1 MATHKQD
8 GERVRRLPLD
18 LIQAGSFQARR
29 QFSQTALA
37 ELARSVA
44 ESGVVQ
50 PVVVRSLGGDSGD
63 ERYELLAGERRWRA
77 AQLAGLHELPA
88 IVRDDLSDAEAA
100 ILGLIENLQ
109 RESLGPMETARGLES
124 LCREHGLTHD
134 QASER
139 IGKSRTYVTNYMRL
153 LRLASAVQAWIDEGE
168 LTLGHAKILAG
179 IPENQQAKFAR
190 HAITRRL
197 SVRALETAWR
207 RAQAS
212 HEQQVVG
219 DSAASREMAELERDL
234 SEHLGNRVHIHYDP
248 ERRNG
253 EVRVAFHDLDE
264 FEGLLQRWGFR
275 DPLEK

>member
-1 MATHKQD
+1 MPAHSDSAQQ
-8 GERVRRLPLD
+8 VRRVPID
-18 LIQAGSFQARR
+18 LIEPGSFQARR
-29 QFSQTALA
+29 NFSQTALA

-50 PVVVRSLGGDSGD
+50 PVVVRSLGEKG
-63 ERYELLAGERRWRA
+63 YELLAGERRWRA
-77 AQLAGLHELPA
+77 AQLAGLHELPV
-88 IVRDDLSDAEAA
+88 IVRDDLTDAEAA

-109 RESLGPMETARGLES
+109 RESLGPMETARGLDS
-124 LCREHGLTHD
+124 LCQEHGLTHD

-139 IGKSRTYVTNYMRL
+139 IGKSRTYVTNYLRL
-153 LRLASAVQAWIDEGE
+153 LRLAVDVQAWIDEGE

-179 IPENQQAKFAR
+179 IPENQQVTFAR
-190 HAITRRL
+190 HAIRRRL

-212 HEQQVVG
+212 HKQQVVG
-219 DSAASREMAELERDL
+219 DSAASREMAELERSL

-253 EVRVAFHDLDE
+253 EIRVAFHDLDE
-264 FEGLLQRWGFR
+264 FEGLLDRWQYKR
-275 DPLEK
+275 EQ

>member
-1 MATHKQD
+1 MPARREKVEQVQ
-8 GERVRRLPLD
+8 RVPVD
-18 LIQAGSFQARR
+18 LITPGSFQARR
-29 QFSQTALA
+29 RFSQTALA

-50 PVVVRSLGGDSGD
+50 PVVVRTAGEQG
-63 ERYELLAGERRWRA
+63 YELLAGERRWRA
-77 AQLAGLHELPA
+77 AQLAGLHELPV

-139 IGKSRTYVTNYMRL
+139 IGKSRTYVTNYLRL
-153 LRLASAVQAWIDEGE
+153 LKLAAQVQAWLDEGE

-179 IPENQQAKFAR
+179 IPEKEQARFAR
-190 HAITRRL
+190 HAIRRRQ

-212 HEQQVVG
+212 DEQQVVG
-219 DSAASREMAELERDL
+219 DAPASREMAELERAL
-234 SEHLGNRVHIHYDP
+234 SEHLGNRVQIHYNP
-248 ERRNG
+248 ECRNG
-253 EVRVAFHDLDE
+253 EVRVTFHDLDE
-264 FEGLLQRWGFR
+264 FEGLLARWGF
-275 DPLEK
+275 DPQA